1 MHNWQT
7 GSGNNGRAWNML
19 EVMNYIGGDRKRT
32 FRTQKYDFQMMLMI
46 KRATFGMCCFP
57 LCIVS
62 APTTRS
68 MHPVCMYVYTLSI
81 YICIYIYYYDYYDI
95 YIYTYIHVYI
105 NMPICL
111 QVHQYMHIWK
121 ILKNTLCGS
130 KLQLDVENY
139 PSYNVCVWECVC
151 VLTRQITHG
160 LHESDSVGNLSSN
173 FAGEHHL

>member
-1 MHNWQT
+1 
-7 GSGNNGRAWNML
+7 
-19 EVMNYIGGDRKRT
+19 
-32 FRTQKYDFQMMLMI
+32 
-46 KRATFGMCCFP
+46 MCCFP

-81 YICIYIYYYDYYDI
+81 YICIYIYIYYYDYYDT
-95 YIYTYIHVYI
+95 YIYIHVYI

-121 ILKNTLCGS
+121 ILKNTLCGY

-139 PSYNVCVWECVC
+139 PSYNVCVCLCSDTSNHPWSAWVGLRGKSQLQLCGWTSSLGGNPYFSDPPHPIISDLATPN
-151 VLTRQITHG
+151 VLKGSQLRCCPCQRQCW
-160 LHESDSVGNLSSN
+160 S
-173 FAGEHHL
+173 